1 MEATTNAKMKIF
13 IFEKDMSNHR
23 TDLFEELVNS
33 FLEGKRLIN
42 VQILDDGHGI
52 YKLIIFYKE
61 I

>member
-13 IFEKDMSNHR
+13 IFEKGMSNHR
-23 TDLFEELVNS
+23 TNLFEKSVNS

-42 VQILDDGHGI
+42 AQILDDRHEI